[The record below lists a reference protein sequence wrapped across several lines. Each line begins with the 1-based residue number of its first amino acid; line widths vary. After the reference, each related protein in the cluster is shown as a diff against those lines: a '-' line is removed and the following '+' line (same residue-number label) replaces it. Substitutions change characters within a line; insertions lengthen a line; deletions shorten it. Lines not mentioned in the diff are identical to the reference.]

1 MATFTVA
8 EYQTYFEW
16 GCLGLQAVNAWS
28 GVILTLINY
37 GASTTQN
44 PVTFDSVLIPAN
56 QTYCSDR
63 YDSGDSSLLSF
74 DPGDVFT
81 VYCYRYTDKYYLVGS
96 QTVYIP
102 AIKLATPTY
111 DSTGNIDYDSITVYY
126 DQVTGGDYY
135 YIRAYKSDG
144 TFVAEISDV
153 SFVTGARVAATF
165 NNLDPDT
172 YYKFK
177 CKCSSDYSYYSDSD
191 LSGFSTTTK
200 TNALVKLST
209 PSVAS
214 YTEGSTSIGIVLNAV
229 SNATSYSID
238 YYKLES
244 GSYVY
249 KGYKGQASTN
259 FSFTGLD
266 AGSEYKFVIVAEGT
280 GGYTDSNPLT
290 VYYET
295 ASARPASFAWT
306 YTKTQGGAFNLTS
319 AEWNDLIDNI
329 ELVHIYK
336 LGSYNSTTYPMTAAV
351 QGASFTASIFNEA
364 RAAINAVNNT
374 TNGAITSKSTGDQ
387 ITAADLNMLVTK
399 INDVT

>member
-16 GCLGLQAVNAWS
+16 GCLNLEAVGS
-28 GVILTLINY
+28 LTGVLLTLENK
-37 GASTTQN
+37 GASTTVA
-44 PVTFDSVLIPAN
+44 PAAFDSVLIPAN

-111 DSTGNIDYDSITVYY
+111 DSTGGVDYDSIAVYY

-153 SFVTGARVAATF
+153 DFVSGARVCATF

-177 CKCSSDYSYYSDSD
+177 CKCSSGYSYYDDSD
-191 LSGFSTTTK
+191 WSGYSSTTK
-200 TNALVKLST
+200 TNALVKLSI
-209 PSVAS
+209 PSVSS

-280 GGYTDSNPLT
+280 GGYTDSDPLT

-295 ASARPASFAWT
+295 ASARPSSFAWT
-306 YTKTQGGAFNLTS
+306 YTKTQGGTFNLAA
-319 AEWNDLIDNI
+319 AEWNGLIDNI

-336 LGSYNSTTYPMTAAV
+336 LGSYNSSSYPMTAAV
-351 QGASFTASIFNEA
+351 KGNSFTASIFNQV
-364 RAAINAVNNT
+364 RAAINAVNST
-374 TNGAITSKSTGDQ
+374 TNGAITAKSTGNA

-399 INDVT
+399 INAVT